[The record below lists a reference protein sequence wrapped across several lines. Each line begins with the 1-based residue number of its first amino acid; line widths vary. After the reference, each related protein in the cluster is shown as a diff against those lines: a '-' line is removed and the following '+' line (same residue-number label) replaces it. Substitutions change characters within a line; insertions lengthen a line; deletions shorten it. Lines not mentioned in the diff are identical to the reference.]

1 MMYSIKK
8 AGMKIMMLFL
18 FFLLAGT
25 ALHAQPC
32 DPGPDPDHPIE
43 CPIDSGVVFLII
55 AGVGLAARKVYIA
68 KKKNTVAY

>member
-1 MMYSIKK
+1 
-8 AGMKIMMLFL
+8 MKIMV
-18 FFLLAGT
+18 FFLLFILVGT
-25 ALHAQPC
+25 SLFAQGEEPC
-32 DPGPDPDHPIE
+32 NVGGDPTGGPGPI

>member
-1 MMYSIKK
+1 
-8 AGMKIMMLFL
+8 MKTIILFL
-18 FFLLAGT
+18 FFIIGLT
-25 ALHAQPC
+25 AVHAQGGPC
-32 DPGPDPDHPIE
+32 DPGGDPNGGGGLV